1 MSRTALE
8 PETRGRPDVHPASPY
23 KGLVPFDDSE
33 TDAVLFF
40 GRETEREIIA
50 ANLKAH
56 SLTVLYGPSGVGKS
70 SVLRAGVV
78 HHLRREAE
86 SNIHRFG
93 TPEFAAVY
101 FADWP
106 GDPRAG
112 VAAAVADEVRRLTG
126 EPFEPSSGA
135 QLADV
140 LAESAE
146 QLDGTL
152 YVVLDQMEEYF
163 LYHGHG
169 TGEGSFTR
177 DLAGALAAA
186 DLPVAFVISVR
197 EDALASLDVCKRL
210 IPNLF
215 GNLLRLERLDYRSA
229 RAAITGPLAS
239 YNGIV
244 DASTPF
250 TIDDDCV
257 DAVLAQ
263 VASGRVVLGERGR
276 GTAVRDETPLAEQ
289 RFETPYLQLVMQRL
303 WDEEQRAGG
312 HTIRRSTL
320 DRLGGADRIVRTHL
334 DSAMND
340 LRRKDRAVAASA
352 FRYLVTPSN
361 TKIAYTIPDLAEYA
375 EVRRERLAP
384 VVERLA
390 TPQLRILRTV
400 TGAGEKTAYEIFH
413 DTLAPAVLDWRAR
426 YFRRRRVRRLQA
438 VTVVVALILLAALV
452 TVAVTKLSESSA
464 PLSVQ
469 GAAANAFVTEQRA
482 KIARAA
488 RWGVMHEKEIH
499 YSQGATRFA
508 WLRAA
513 PFTLPMAVDTSS
525 FVAFCYWAAGAPNP
539 NGGAYSLEKGGYTG
553 TMLVHMKHIPRG
565 LVKVGDVVIWTPP
578 ATGQHSAIVVETGP
592 DPLLVSHGSESDPR
606 LIRFSKENRGL
617 SANGHDKT
625 VWLTVF

>member
-1 MSRTALE
+1 M
-8 PETRGRPDVHPASPY
+8 
-23 KGLVPFDDSE
+23 
-33 TDAVLFF
+33 
-40 GRETEREIIA
+40 
-50 ANLKAH
+50 
-56 SLTVLYGPSGVGKS
+56 
-70 SVLRAGVV
+70 
-78 HHLRREAE
+78 
-86 SNIHRFG
+86 
-93 TPEFAAVY
+93 
-101 FADWP
+101 
-106 GDPRAG
+106 
-112 VAAAVADEVRRLTG
+112 
-126 EPFEPSSGA
+126 

-140 LAESAE
+140 LAESTE

-177 DLAGALAAA
+177 ELAGALAAA

-239 YNGIV
+239 YNKIV
-244 DASTPF
+244 DTTTPF

-257 DAVLAQ
+257 EAVLAQ

-276 GTAVRDETPLAEQ
+276 GTAMREETPLAEQ

-303 WDEEQRAGG
+303 WDEEQRAGR

-320 DRLGGADRIVRTHL
+320 DSLGGADRIVRTHL
-334 DSAMND
+334 DSAMNG

-375 EVRRERLAP
+375 EVPRERLAP

-400 TGAGEKTAYEIFH
+400 TGAGEETAYEIFH

-438 VTVVVALILLAALV
+438 VTAVAALTLLAALV
-452 TVAVTKLSESSA
+452 TVAVPKLSESS
-464 PLSVQ
+464 PPPIRSGSRGERVRH
-469 GAAANAFVTEQRA
+469 GAAREDRQRSTVGRGARSTEFTT
-482 KIARAA
+482 ARA
-488 RWGVMHEKEIH
+488 RR
-499 YSQGATRFA
+499 RFA
-508 WLRAA
+508 WLRSA

-553 TMLVHMKHIPRG
+553 TMLAHMEHIPR
-565 LVKVGDVVIWTPP
+565 T
-578 ATGQHSAIVVETGP
+578 S
-592 DPLLVSHGSESDPR
+592 
-606 LIRFSKENRGL
+606 
-617 SANGHDKT
+617 
-625 VWLTVF
+625 

>member
-1 MSRTALE
+1 MSRAALE
-8 PETRGRPDVHPASPY
+8 PETRVRPDVRPASPY

-50 ANLKAH
+50 ANLKAQR
-56 SLTVLYGPSGVGKS
+56 LTVLYGPSGVGKS

-78 HHLRREAE
+78 HHLRREAD
-86 SNIHRFG
+86 SNIRRFG
-93 TPEFAAVY
+93 RPEFAAVY

-112 VAAAVADEVRRLTG
+112 VAAAVADEVRRLMG
-126 EPFEPSSGA
+126 EPFEPSRGV

-140 LAESAE
+140 LAESTE

-177 DLAGALAAA
+177 ELAGALAAA

-229 RAAITGPLAS
+229 RAAITGPLFS
-239 YNGIV
+239 YNKIV
-244 DASTPF
+244 DTTTPY

-257 DAVLAQ
+257 EAVLAQ

-276 GTAVRDETPLAEQ
+276 GTAMREETPLAEQ

-303 WDEEQRAGG
+303 WDEEQRAGRN
-312 HTIRRSTL
+312 TIRRSTL
-320 DRLGGADRIVRTHL
+320 DSLGGADRIVRTHL

-361 TKIAYTIPDLAEYA
+361 TKIAYTIPDLAEY
-375 EVRRERLAP
+375 R
-384 VVERLA
+384 
-390 TPQLRILRTV
+390 
-400 TGAGEKTAYEIFH
+400 GG
-413 DTLAPAVLDWRAR
+413 
-426 YFRRRRVRRLQA
+426 
-438 VTVVVALILLAALV
+438 
-452 TVAVTKLSESSA
+452 S
-464 PLSVQ
+464 
-469 GAAANAFVTEQRA
+469 
-482 KIARAA
+482 ARAA
-488 RWGVMHEKEIH
+488 R
-499 YSQGATRFA
+499 
-508 WLRAA
+508 
-513 PFTLPMAVDTSS
+513 
-525 FVAFCYWAAGAPNP
+525 AGRW
-539 NGGAYSLEKGGYTG
+539 S
-553 TMLVHMKHIPRG
+553 
-565 LVKVGDVVIWTPP
+565 
-578 ATGQHSAIVVETGP
+578 
-592 DPLLVSHGSESDPR
+592 GSPR
-606 LIRFSKENRGL
+606 LSSGS
-617 SANGHDKT
+617 SAR
-625 VWLTVF
+625 